1 MLEIARTSTGREYIK
16 GFEETRKALLDL
28 EIGERNDMNRALK
41 EAAQLVAS
49 RVRAPYKSGR
59 LQRSVRGAAARKVR
73 DRFIRKGVVSTGI
86 NKDRS
91 LDYARRVSL
100 GTYQESIQTDRFLF
114 GLLSTS
120 YTVGRRYKGNTFLK
134 DARDRNRGAVV
145 RLINKRVL
153 QMIRRKGFKTT
164 NGTV

>member
-1 MLEIARTSTGREYIK
+1 MLEIGRTAKGREYIR
-16 GFEETRKALLDL
+16 GFEETRKKLLEL

-49 RVRAPYKSGR
+49 RVRAPYMTGR
-59 LQRSVRGAAARKVR
+59 LQRSVRGAASRKVR
-73 DRFIRKGVVSTGI
+73 NRYIRKGVVSTGVD
-86 NKDRS
+86 KDRTR
-91 LDYARRVSL
+91 DYARRVSL
-100 GTYQESIQTDRFLF
+100 GTYRETIQTDRFLF

-120 YTVGRRYKGNTFLK
+120 YTVGKRYAGNTFLK

-145 RLINKRVL
+145 RLINKRVE

-164 NGTV
+164 NGTL